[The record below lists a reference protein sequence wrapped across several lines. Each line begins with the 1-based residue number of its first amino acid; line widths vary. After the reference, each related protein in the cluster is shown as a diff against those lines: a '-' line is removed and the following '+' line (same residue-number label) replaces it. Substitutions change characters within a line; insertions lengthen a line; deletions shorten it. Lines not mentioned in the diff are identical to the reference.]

1 MRGLNLKAVRAAPP
15 RFEHGFEAPQASVIS
30 KLHYRATSPHRPPQ
44 YKREGEHLAGE
55 ARVHWRRRCAR
66 GMAVEI
72 QRKVEFSMI
81 DMANVAYYPRIFD
94 LAHKVFEQAWEAMCD
109 VSYPSLVNERRVGFP
124 VVSLTSTFHAPL
136 RYGDTITASVA
147 ISSIGTTSLAWTYT
161 FVNQHGETVW
171 TSQQATVCVDMNT
184 MEKQPIPDDLRPGLN
199 QHLEEATS

>member
-1 MRGLNLKAVRAAPP
+1 
-15 RFEHGFEAPQASVIS
+15 VIS
-30 KLHYRATSPHRPPQ
+30 KLHYRATPPHRPPQ

-124 VVSLTSTFHAPL
+124 VVSLTSTFHAPTNCKTKIIKSRKYHDL
-136 RYGDTITASVA
+136 
-147 ISSIGTTSLAWTYT
+147 SSLWCNDKRNEIIVRRMWSR
-161 FVNQHGETVW
+161 
-171 TSQQATVCVDMNT
+171 
-184 MEKQPIPDDLRPGLN
+184 I
-199 QHLEEATS
+199 